1 MTIQISASSALTLM
15 FRVLMALCF
24 VVALPGRG
32 TAVQD
37 PQAFIGYVGTQGM
50 AAVGQ
55 NVSPAQRAE
64 RLRELFQRYF
74 DVTGIAGFVLG
85 RYRSSANPQQQQE
98 YLGLYRDYTVHTY
111 DTQLGQYGAAPFRVT
126 GSRSGGEQTVVT
138 SEIIRSGG
146 SRVQID
152 WYLVNR
158 GGDYKITDLSIGGIS
173 MKVTQRDEFA
183 RWIQNNGGR
192 FDALLAV
199 LRQQI
204 AQGR

>member
-74 DVTGIAGFVLG
+74 DVTGIAEFVLG

-98 YLGLYRDYTVHTY
+98 YLGLYRDYTVHAY
-111 DTQLGQYGAAPFRVT
+111 DTQLGQYGAVPFRVT
-126 GSRSGGEQTVVT
+126 GSRSDGEQTVVT
-138 SEIIRSGG
+138 SEITRSGG
-146 SRVQID
+146 SRVEID

-158 GGDYKITDLSIGGIS
+158 RGDYKITDLSIGGIS
-173 MKVTQRDEFA
+173 MKVTQREDFG

-204 AQGR
+204 AQMR

>member
-1 MTIQISASSALTLM
+1 M
-15 FRVLMALCF
+15 FRVLMTIGMALAL

-32 TAVQD
+32 TAAQD
-37 PQAFIGYVGTQGM
+37 PQAVISYVGTQGM
-50 AAVGQ
+50 AAVGP
-55 NVSPAQRAE
+55 NISPAQRTAQ
-64 RLRELFQRYF
+64 LRKLLQDYF
-74 DVTGIAGFVLG
+74 DVPGIAEFVLG

-98 YLGLYRDYTVHTY
+98 YLGLYRDYTVHAY

-126 GSRSGGEQTVVT
+126 GSRPGGEQTVVT

-158 GGDYKITDLSIGGIS
+158 GGDYKITDLSIDGIS